1 MSKSLGNS
9 LFLKDLLDSY
19 SPEVIKFALLQTN
32 YRGDINVTDSLFP
45 DAEKHLYDFYKIL
58 KSATDKFG
66 ALSGENA
73 TIDSEFN
80 SAMDDDFNTA
90 LAISNLYAYFKDA
103 KSKINSGDA
112 SVLACLNQIKKT
124 YSLIGLFDTDASEFI
139 SAYESKASSDIPA
152 EVKAI
157 ADERFSARQNKDW
170 AKSDELRAKLS
181 ELGYE
186 VKDAKD
192 GYTLNK
198 KQ

>member
-45 DAEKHLYDFYKIL
+45 DAEKHLYDFYKII

-90 LAISNLYAYFKDA
+90 LAISNLYALFKGA
-103 KSKINSGDA
+103 KAKVNTGDA
-112 SVLACLNQIKKT
+112 SVLADLSQIVKT
-124 YSLIGLFDTDASEFI
+124 YSLIGLFQTDASEFI
-139 SAYESKASSDIPA
+139 KAFEEKTLSGIPA
-152 EVKAI
+152 EVRAI
-157 ADERFSARQNKDW
+157 ADERFIARQNKDW
-170 AKSDELRAKLS
+170 AKSDELRNKLS

-186 VKDAKD
+186 VKDAKE

-198 KQ
+198 K